1 MGQAPLDTSELDA
14 GDRAALIRLFLAE
27 SAEGLDSMDEA
38 LVALESRP
46 GDGELVATVFR
57 VVHTLKGNAASLGYE
72 ALVRYSHALEDL
84 LDRLRAG
91 TVPITSG
98 LVTILLR
105 STDALRDLLSRV
117 DSGHEE
123 ATAAQQELL
132 DWLARESSRAGGAA
146 NLHGPAAGPGGVA
159 AFREHW
165 GLRVAVDR
173 LDRMLDLTGEGA
185 IARARL
191 GRMVALL
198 TPPTEV
204 LEALQEVDRLAI
216 DLQELVMKARLV
228 PLRATLRPFVRTV
241 RDLAAAVGK
250 QARVTIAGEEVE
262 VDTSVVEH
270 VRDPLMHMVRNA
282 VDHGLEPPEVREAQG
297 KDPCGTIAL
306 SARHEAGRIVVEVE
320 DDGAGLDRERIVA
333 RARARGMETAGLSED
348 EVERLIF
355 EPGFSTAETV
365 TELSGRGI
373 GLDIVRRHVAAIRGT
388 VTVSSVKGRG
398 TSMRL
403 TLPLS
408 VAIIDGF
415 AVGVGRETYVLPL
428 DLVVQCLELPRNA
441 LGVDDATGVIDLH
454 GSVLPCLRLRRMHG
468 VRSAAA
474 GREHV
479 VVVCDADGR
488 TAGLVVDELH
498 GPMQTVIKSLGQ
510 IFESAPGVAGS
521 AILSSGRVAL
531 ILDVPGLM
539 AETRRRAENPGP
551 GHVTAACAGAA

>member
-14 GDRAALIRLFLAE
+14 GDRAALLRLFLAE

-46 GDGELVATVFR
+46 GDAELVATVFR

-91 TVPITSG
+91 TVPVTSG
-98 LVTILLR
+98 LVTHLLR

-117 DSGHEE
+117 ESGHEE
-123 ATAAQQELL
+123 ATPAQQELV
-132 DWLARESSRAGGAA
+132 DWLARESSRGGAA

-159 AFREHW
+159 AGREHW

-191 GRMVALL
+191 GRMVEQL
-198 TPPTEV
+198 TQPTEV

-270 VRDPLMHMVRNA
+270 VRDPLTHMVRNA
-282 VDHGLEPPEVREAQG
+282 LDHGLEPPEVREAQG

-306 SARHEAGRIVVEVE
+306 RARHEAGRIVVEVE

-355 EPGFSTAETV
+355 EPGFSTAEAV

-373 GLDIVRRHVAAIRGT
+373 GLDIVRRNVAAIRGT

-398 TSMRL
+398 TSIRL

-415 AVGVGRETYVLPL
+415 AVGVGPETYVLPL
-428 DLVVQCLELPRNA
+428 DLVAQCLELPRSA
-441 LGVDDATGVIDLH
+441 LGADDATGVIDLH

-468 VRSAAA
+468 VPSAAA

-479 VVVCDADGR
+479 VVVRDADGR

-498 GPMQTVIKSLGQ
+498 GKMQTVIKPLGPL
-510 IFESAPGVAGS
+510 FESAPGVAGS

-539 AETRRRAENPGP
+539 AETRRRAENRPP
-551 GHVTAACAGAA
+551 GHVAAACAGAA

>member
-14 GDRAALIRLFLAE
+14 GDRAALLRLFLAE

-46 GDGELVATVFR
+46 GDAELVATVFR
-57 VVHTLKGNAASLGYE
+57 VVHTLKGNAASLGYG
-72 ALVRYSHALEDL
+72 ALVRYSHTLEDL

-91 TVPITSG
+91 TVQVTSG
-98 LVTILLR
+98 LVTHLLR

-117 DSGHEE
+117 ETGHED
-123 ATAAQQELL
+123 ATPAQQELL
-132 DWLARESSRAGGAA
+132 DWLARESSRAGRAA
-146 NLHGPAAGPGGVA
+146 SLHGPAAGPGGVA
-159 AFREHW
+159 AGREHW
-165 GLRVAVDR
+165 GLRVALDR
-173 LDRMLDLTGEGA
+173 LDRMLDITGEGA

-191 GRMVALL
+191 GRMVEQL

-228 PLRATLRPFVRTV
+228 PLRAALRPFVRTV

-250 QARVTIAGEEVE
+250 QARVTIVGEEVE

-270 VRDPLMHMVRNA
+270 VRDPLTHMVRNA
-282 VDHGLEPPEVREAQG
+282 VDHGLEAPEVREAQG

-306 SARHEAGRIVVEVE
+306 RARHEAGRIVVEVE

-355 EPGFSTAETV
+355 EPGFSTAEAV
-365 TELSGRGI
+365 TDLSGRGI
-373 GLDIVRRHVAAIRGT
+373 GLDIVRRNVAAVRGM

-398 TSMRL
+398 TSIRL

-415 AVGVGRETYVLPL
+415 AVGVGPETYVLPL
-428 DLVVQCLELPRNA
+428 DLVAQCLELPRSA
-441 LGVDDATGVIDLH
+441 LGADDATGVIDLH
-454 GSVLPCLRLRRMHG
+454 GSVLPCLRLRRIHD

-479 VVVCDADGR
+479 VVVRDADGR

-498 GPMQTVIKSLGQ
+498 GKMQTVIKPLGQ
-510 IFESAPGVAGS
+510 LFESAPGVAGS

-539 AETRRRAENPGP
+539 AETRRRAENRPP
-551 GHVTAACAGAA
+551 GHMAAACAGAA